1 MNSLN
6 FKDLLKNVYSDV
18 GLAEAKTRRALL
30 SEQMYDNEKKGL
42 DCMNCT
48 GRCCTYEANSMQMT
62 SIEAL
67 EAMAALEEKDLLNQ
81 ETRRRLEDCIS
92 EFRLDKYI
100 QIGAGEFFRK
110 SYTCPF
116 YFYPSFGCG
125 LGVDHK
131 PYGCIAF
138 NPCEPGQSEGGNCQ
152 SDLDIQEKRNLQF
165 EESEDL
171 ADKYLFEKFDI
182 SPLKEPIPIK
192 LLEIWRKVYSEK
204 L

>member
-6 FKDLLKNVYSDV
+6 FSYLLNKVYEDLDLPS
-18 GLAEAKTRRALL
+18 AKKRRSLL
-30 SEQMYDNEKKGL
+30 SDQMYENEKNGL
-42 DCMNCT
+42 DCMSCS

-67 EAMAALEEKDLLNQ
+67 EAMALMEEKNLLNEQ
-81 ETRRRLEDCIS
+81 TKKRLEDCIS

-100 QIGAGEFFRK
+100 QIGPGEFFRK
-110 SYTCPF
+110 TYTCPF

-138 NPCEPGQSEGGNCQ
+138 NPCESGQAEGGNCQ
-152 SDLDIQEKRNLQF
+152 SDLSIQEKRNLHY
-165 EESEDL
+165 EEIEDL
-171 ADKYLFEKFDI
+171 ADKYLFENYKI
-182 SPLKEPIPIK
+182 STLKEPIPIK
-192 LLEIWRKVYSEK
+192 LLEVWRKVNSK
-204 L
+204 

>member
-1 MNSLN
+1 MNSLS
-6 FKDLLKNVYSDV
+6 FKDLLKDVYRDV
-18 GLAEAKTRRALL
+18 GLPEARMRRALL

-42 DCMNCT
+42 DCMSCT

-100 QIGAGEFFRK
+100 QIGAGEYYRK

-116 YFYPSFGCG
+116 FFYPSFGCG

-138 NPCEPGQSEGGNCQ
+138 NPCESGQKDGGNCQ
-152 SDLDIQEKRNLQF
+152 SDLEIQEERNLQF
-165 EESEDL
+165 ESIEDL
-171 ADKYLFEKFDI
+171 AAKYLFDKYDI
-182 SPLKEPIPIK
+182 STLKEAIPIK
-192 LLEIWRKVYSEK
+192 LLEIWRKVYSDK

>member
-1 MNSLN
+1 MSY
-6 FKDLLKNVYSDV
+6 KDALEQVYSNT
-18 GLAEAKTRRALL
+18 GLAHAKKRRELL
-30 SEQMYDNEKKGL
+30 VEQMFANEASGL
-42 DCMNCT
+42 DCLSCT

-67 EAMAALEEKDLLNQ
+67 EAMAVLEEKNLLND
-81 ETRRRLEDCIS
+81 ETKKRLEDCIS

-100 QIGAGEFFRK
+100 QIGPGEYFRK

-138 NPCEPGQSEGGNCQ
+138 NPCEANQEDGGNCQ

-165 EESEDL
+165 EKTEDL
-171 ADKYLFEKFDI
+171 ADKYLYDQYKV
-182 SPLKEPIPIK
+182 SLLKEPIPIK
-192 LLEIWRKVYSEK
+192 LLEIWKKVYSEK

>member
-1 MNSLN
+1 MS
-6 FKDLLKNVYSDV
+6 FKSALEQVYSNTS
-18 GLAEAKTRRALL
+18 LKPAKKRRELL
-30 SEQMYDNEKKGL
+30 VEQMFANEASGL
-42 DCMNCT
+42 DCLKCT

-67 EAMAALEEKDLLNQ
+67 EAMAVLEEKNLLND
-81 ETRRRLEDCIS
+81 ETKKRLEDCIS

-100 QIGAGEFFRK
+100 QIGPGEFFRK

-138 NPCEPGQSEGGNCQ
+138 NPCEANQEDGGNCQ

-165 EESEDL
+165 EKTEDL
-171 ADKYLFEKFDI
+171 ADKYLYDQYKV
-182 SPLKEPIPIK
+182 SLLKEPIPIK
-192 LLEIWRKVYSEK
+192 LLEIWKKVYSEK

>member
-1 MNSLN
+1 MS
-6 FKDLLKNVYSDV
+6 FKNVLQDIQKEVALPS
-18 GLAEAKTRRALL
+18 GHERRKIL
-30 SEQMYDNEKKGL
+30 SEAMFENESKGL
-42 DCMNCT
+42 DCLSCT

-67 EAMAALEEKDLLNQ
+67 EALTLLEEKGLLNEQ
-81 ETRRRLEDCIS
+81 TRHRLNDCIS

-100 QIGAGEFFRK
+100 QIGPGEFYRK

-138 NPCEPGQSEGGNCQ
+138 NPCIPSQENGGDCQ
-152 SDLDIQEKRNLQF
+152 SNLSIQEKRNTQF
-165 EESEDL
+165 EKVEL
-171 ADKYLFEKFDI
+171 FADNYLNEKFKI
-182 SPLKEPIPIK
+182 SNLKEPIPIK
-192 LLEIWRKVYSEK
+192 LLEVWNKI
-204 L
+204 LI

>member
-1 MNSLN
+1 MS
-6 FKDLLKNVYSDV
+6 FKSALEQVYSNTS
-18 GLAEAKTRRALL
+18 LKQAKKRRELL
-30 SEQMYDNEKKGL
+30 VEQMFTNEASGL
-42 DCMNCT
+42 DCLKCT

-67 EAMAALEEKDLLNQ
+67 EAMAVLEEKNLIND
-81 ETRRRLEDCIS
+81 ETKKRLEDCIS

-100 QIGAGEFFRK
+100 QIGPGEFFRK

-138 NPCEPGQSEGGNCQ
+138 NPCEANQEDGGNCQ
-152 SDLDIQEKRNLQF
+152 SDLSIQEERNDLY
-165 EESEDL
+165 ESAEDR
-171 ADKYLFEKFDI
+171 ANKYLYEQYKI
-182 SPLKEPIPIK
+182 SQLKEPIPIK
-192 LLEIWRKVYSEK
+192 LLELWDKFKS
-204 L
+204 